1 MSVPATALIATTA
14 ADARNVSLR
23 DATADGLVTARQKPP
38 APPSVE
44 RQATAASGM
53 RTMSPR

>member
-1 MSVPATALIATTA
+1 LIATTA
-14 ADARNVSLR
+14 SDARNVSFR
-23 DATADGLVTARQKPP
+23 DATAEGLVTARQKPS

-44 RQATAASGM
+44 RHATAASGI